1 VLTEQTDAAG
11 NEDVAEI
18 HGKKEEVIRRK
29 EEGGGR
35 REEGGESE

>member
-1 VLTEQTDAAG
+1 LKARATSTQKAAG
-11 NEDVAEI
+11 NENVAEI

-35 REEGGESE
+35 RK